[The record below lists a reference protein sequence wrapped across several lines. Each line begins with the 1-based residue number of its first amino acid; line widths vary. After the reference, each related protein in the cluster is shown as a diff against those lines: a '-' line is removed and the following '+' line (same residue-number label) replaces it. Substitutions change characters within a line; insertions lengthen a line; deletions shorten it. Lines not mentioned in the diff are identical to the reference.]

1 MGRIGQQRF
10 FVPIKLL
17 IVSVLL
23 QLFLFG
29 CKARKAADAEI
40 KSNKMPD
47 ELVALDAVETAADS
61 LYRTIQ
67 ESGYPSKWF
76 SARAA
81 VDVALEKDERS
92 FQAHIKICKDSL
104 IWISISPAL
113 GIELARVL
121 IEPDTVRFINR
132 IDGTYFIGD
141 FSLLSNLLQAD
152 LSFELVQAVL
162 LGDAY
167 LHYSVD
173 KYIQD
178 TENNEFVLSTFK
190 KRKIKR
196 ENDLEIPEILT
207 QEIWYSSLAGKVKRM
222 EMRDYRPVRS
232 FNVIYLN
239 HETVD
244 SVSVP
249 SRIELTATANKSLRL
264 KMDYSKI
271 SVNKKQNISFTIP
284 EDYEP
289 VR

>member
-1 MGRIGQQRF
+1 VDRVGQRF
-10 FVPIKLL
+10 FNSIKLFAVL
-17 IVSVLL
+17 ALL
-23 QLFLFG
+23 QPIMIG
-29 CKARKAADAEI
+29 CKARKAAITEE
-40 KSNKMPD
+40 KPNKLP
-47 ELVALDAVETAADS
+47 EEVVVLDASGITADS
-61 LYRTIQ
+61 LYNAIKASNFSSR
-67 ESGYPSKWF
+67 WF
-76 SARAA
+76 STRAA
-81 VDVALEKDERS
+81 VDVAIDKDERS

-113 GIELARVL
+113 GIEVARVL

-141 FSLLSNLLQAD
+141 FGFLSNLLQTD

-178 TENNEFVLSTFK
+178 VENNEYVLSTFK

-207 QEIWYSSLAGKVKRM
+207 QEIWYSSMAGKVKRM

-232 FNVIYLN
+232 FNVSYLN
-239 HETVD
+239 HEIID
-244 SVSVP
+244 SVAVP

-264 KMDYSKI
+264 KMEYSKI

-289 VR
+289 IR

>member
-1 MGRIGQQRF
+1 VGRIVQRF
-10 FVPIKLL
+10 MKSLKILAVL
-17 IVSVLL
+17 ILIQPV
-23 QLFLFG
+23 LFG
-29 CKARKAADAEI
+29 CKARKATLTEVKPTTTAEVTAGL
-40 KSNKMPD
+40 D
-47 ELVALDAVETAADS
+47 VAGTAADS
-61 LYRTIQ
+61 LYHAVKA
-67 ESGYPSKWF
+67 SNYSSKWF

-113 GIELARVL
+113 GIEVARVL

-132 IDGTYFIGD
+132 IEGTYFIGD
-141 FSLLSNLLQAD
+141 FGYLSNLLQAD

-178 TENNEFVLSTFK
+178 IENNDYVLSTFK

-196 ENDLEIPEILT
+196 ENELEIPEILT
-207 QEIWYSSLAGKVKRM
+207 QEIWYSPITSKVNRM

-232 FNVIYLN
+232 FNVSYLN
-239 HETVD
+239 REIVD
-244 SVSVP
+244 SIAVP
-249 SRIELTATANKSLRL
+249 SRIELSATANKSLRL
-264 KMDYSKI
+264 TMDYSKI

-289 VR
+289 IR

>member
-1 MGRIGQQRF
+1 MGGIRQRF
-10 FVPIKLL
+10 FNSIKLIAVL
-17 IVSVLL
+17 ALL
-23 QLFLFG
+23 QPLLFG
-29 CKARKAADAEI
+29 CKARKTAIADA
-40 KSNKMPD
+40 KPNKLPEEVVTVD
-47 ELVALDAVETAADS
+47 VSGTAADS
-61 LYRTIQ
+61 LYSAIKASNFSSR
-67 ESGYPSKWF
+67 WF

-81 VDVALEKDERS
+81 VDVAIDKDERS

-113 GIELARVL
+113 GIEVARVL

-141 FSLLSNLLQAD
+141 FGFLSNLLQAD

-178 TENNEFVLSTFK
+178 LENNEYVLSTFK

-207 QEIWYSSLAGKVKRM
+207 QEIWYSSLEGKVKRM

-232 FNVIYLN
+232 FNVRYFN

-244 SVSVP
+244 SILVP
-249 SRIELTATANKSLRL
+249 SSIELMATANKSLRL
-264 KMDYSKI
+264 NMDYSKI

-289 VR
+289 IR